1 MRILLVF
8 IFPLLFLTT
17 GDTLNWK
24 RNMSLN
30 ESDFYL
36 LNSFELKGKVK
47 SVKNYTRIFKN
58 EEKNLDGIDPVN
70 INKNLKVDLH
80 DQLFFDTRKLLTS
93 KINYL
98 VGTNQIFS
106 EHHFAYDK
114 NLNIINIEEKKGFG
128 IRYKYDSQNRRI
140 EKKLYATDK
149 EVIEITSFLY
159 DVEDTLSVL
168 KDMKSLARDHYV
180 NFVHY
185 NEDNQQVD
193 TKKYLLETTARYV
206 GEESIKYNK
215 DGYFLETLV
224 HGSKADNHYI
234 VKYKYTY
241 DDQNT
246 ITNYLHDDYEI
257 CKNIYLFD
265 KQGNWILKIKGSD
278 INNYVYVYKREITYY
293 P

>member
-8 IFPLLFLTT
+8 VFPLLFLTT
-17 GDTLNWK
+17 GDTVNWK

-47 SVKNYTRIFKN
+47 SVKNYTHIFKN
-58 EEKNLDGIDPVN
+58 EEKNLDRIDPIN
-70 INKNLKVDLH
+70 I
-80 DQLFFDTRKLLTS
+80 
-93 KINYL
+93 I
-98 VGTNQIFS
+98 
-106 EHHFAYDK
+106 K

-159 DVEDTLSVL
+159 DVEDPLSVL

-193 TKKYLLETTARYV
+193 IKKYLLETTARYV